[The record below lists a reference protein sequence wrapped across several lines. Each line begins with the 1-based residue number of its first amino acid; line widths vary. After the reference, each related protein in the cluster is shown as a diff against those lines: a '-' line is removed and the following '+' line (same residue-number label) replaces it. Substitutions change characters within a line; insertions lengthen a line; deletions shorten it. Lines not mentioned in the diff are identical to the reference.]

1 MIAQE
6 HIAQFD
12 RAYFIGV
19 GGIGM
24 SALARYF
31 NSLGWPVAGYDKTA
45 SPLTVKLEEE
55 GIEIH
60 YEDFGPSI
68 PEVFRDTS
76 KTLVIYTPAIPINF
90 GELLHVK
97 HAGYVVKKRAEVL
110 GMITRNSKGLA
121 VAGTHG
127 KTTTSTL
134 LAHILDVSEEKCNA
148 FLGGIS
154 ANFQSNFVQ
163 GNSDWT
169 VVEADEFDRSFLH
182 LHPEASIVTSTD
194 ADHLDIYGDSD
205 TFLQGFREYVDQIDS
220 DGLLVR
226 HLDVALSHQNSVS
239 YALNREADYSGWNA
253 RVEDGFFTIDLRTPK
268 QEWKSVALGLPGVH
282 NAENAIACVALCE
295 YIGLDEATI
304 REGLKTFK
312 GVKRRFEYHIRE
324 ENLVYIDDYAHHP
337 TEIKALIDSVQLLYT
352 GKRITGIFQ
361 PHLFTRTRDFFDSFA
376 EQLSRLDE
384 VILLPIY
391 AAREE
396 PISGIHSEALLEKIT
411 TPNKSVL
418 SASDVVNDFKNRS
431 WSTETLEVR
440 NQDESSS
447 SSSAGMESDG
457 DHLARTSSQRRK
469 ERVGVSRS
477 PSAKG
482 HVILTIGAG
491 DIDRIVAPLKMALSS

>member
-1 MIAQE
+1 MSQE

-31 NSLGWPVAGYDKTA
+31 NSLGWPVAGYDRTE
-45 SPLTVKLEEE
+45 SPLTLKLQEE
-55 GIEIH
+55 GIQIH

-68 PEVFRDTS
+68 PDQFRDIE
-76 KTLVIYTPAIPINF
+76 KTLVIYTPAIPQNF

-110 GMITRNSKGLA
+110 GMITRNTKGLA

-127 KTTTSTL
+127 KTTTSTM
-134 LAHILDVSEEKCNA
+134 LAHLLDVSTEKCNA
-148 FLGGIS
+148 FLGGIG

-163 GNSDWT
+163 GDSDWT

-182 LHPEASIVTSTD
+182 LHPLASIITSTD

-205 TFLQGFREYVDQIDS
+205 MFLAGFREYAGQINS

-226 HLDVALSHQNSVS
+226 HLDVDLDHSNSVTYALS
-239 YALNREADYSGWNA
+239 READYSGWNP
-253 RVEDGFFTIDLRTPK
+253 RVENGFFTIDITTPEK
-268 QEWKSVALGLPGVH
+268 EWKSVALGLPGVH
-282 NAENAIACVALCE
+282 NAENAIACLVLAQFA
-295 YIGLDEATI
+295 GLDEHTI
-304 REGLKTFK
+304 RLGLKTFK
-312 GVKRRFEYHIRE
+312 GVKRRFEYHIRQ

-337 TEIKALIDSVQLLYT
+337 TEIKALIDSVQLLYA

-361 PHLFTRTRDFFDSFA
+361 PHLFTRTRDFFDGFV

-391 AAREE
+391 PAREE
-396 PISGIHSEALLEKIT
+396 PISGVNSDSLLEKIT
-411 TPNKSVL
+411 ATKKQLLSPEKAIEYIKSSL
-418 SASDVVNDFKNRS
+418 SRPSSRPSSGAEMG
-431 WSTETLEVR
+431 TEMGTEMGA
-440 NQDESSS
+440 EMISSH
-447 SSSAGMESDG
+447 D
-457 DHLARTSSQRRK
+457 
-469 ERVGVSRS
+469 
-477 PSAKG
+477 

-491 DIDRIVAPLKMALSS
+491 DIDRIVEPLKTALSI